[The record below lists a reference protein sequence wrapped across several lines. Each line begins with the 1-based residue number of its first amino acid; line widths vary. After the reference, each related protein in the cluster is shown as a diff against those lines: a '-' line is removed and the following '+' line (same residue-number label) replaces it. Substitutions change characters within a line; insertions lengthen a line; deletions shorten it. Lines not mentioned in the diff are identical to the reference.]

1 MTTLTRDECL
11 ALLIAIRSW
20 QGVYTDSA
28 MPVGAWASALE
39 KLEIGAAEV
48 SDESISYWW
57 CSACREECTPLSVTF
72 EEFHE
77 NCGHPVTLIEHEEAS
92 EIERLTR
99 ERDEAIAELNNS
111 GLGSALHFAAAA
123 MVERDGLKAENE
135 RLRTALDMAPHANGT
150 ICAIYDIDWDIE
162 TDPPVDAGEPC
173 NCWKREIDAPGGE

>member
-1 MTTLTRDECL
+1 MSDELLEAVARGWCHTRNAKKEMDLDL
-11 ALLIAIRSW
+11 ALAIAQEVRPLII
-20 QGVYTDSA
+20 Q
-28 MPVGAWASALE
+28 LN
-39 KLEIGAAEV
+39 K
-48 SDESISYWW
+48 
-57 CSACREECTPLSVTF
+57 
-72 EEFHE
+72 
-77 NCGHPVTLIEHEEAS
+77 